1 MSSKF
6 QSFLSYRENPGFKSS
21 NIKLGEVISSYS
33 FLEISEENEMELNFK
48 LSDNIKE
55 SNVIIISHY
64 EEHEEDGRKERYLLL
79 SFKRTI
85 LIIKETRTKIL
96 QILLSKKEKLEI
108 CFMFDTKEIF
118 ENINKEFNETKL
130 KYKEIKEEDI
140 FTEEIN
146 EMNTHFFNK
155 KPKNSPFDD
164 IFYIIK
170 TSISG
175 YLIKQSY
182 YTYNRIDAFNVN
194 NIKLK
199 KI

>member
-1 MSSKF
+1 M
-6 QSFLSYRENPGFKSS
+6 
-21 NIKLGEVISSYS
+21 
-33 FLEISEENEMELNFK
+33 
-48 LSDNIKE
+48 
-55 SNVIIISHY
+55 
-64 EEHEEDGRKERYLLL
+64 
-79 SFKRTI
+79 
-85 LIIKETRTKIL
+85 KIL
-96 QILLSKKEKLEI
+96 QSFLSKKEKLEI

-118 ENINKEFNETKL
+118 ENINKEFNESKL

-155 KPKNSPFDD
+155 KTKNSPFDD

-182 YTYNRIDAFNVN
+182 CTYNKISNFIYDKYICTIEPREITNDEIIELKLIKPGNQSRIFLPS
-194 NIKLK
+194 LK
-199 KI
+199 ISSCIFS